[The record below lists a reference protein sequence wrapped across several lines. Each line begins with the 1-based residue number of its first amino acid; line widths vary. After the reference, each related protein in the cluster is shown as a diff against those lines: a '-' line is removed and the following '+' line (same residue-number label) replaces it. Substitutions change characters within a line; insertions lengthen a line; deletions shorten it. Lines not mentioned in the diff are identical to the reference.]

1 MSPIFSRKGDDRAV
15 QRTASFSRAAHESR
29 IVGDG
34 DVGQPVIQPPLLIDL
49 TEVPNRML

>member
-1 MSPIFSRKGDDRAV
+1 MTGLSSGRRASAV
-15 QRTASFSRAAHESR
+15 RPHESR

-49 TEVPNRML
+49 TKVPNRML